1 MAMAAAIATVLVV
14 DDDKLVRQ
22 TARIILEQ
30 SGYAVRE
37 ADDGEAAL
45 KSLAE
50 NRTDIVL
57 LDILMPRKEGLE
69 TLIELKRMFPD
80 VIVYAIS
87 ASGRNKGHDFLA
99 VAAKFGADGT
109 LQKPFSPRDLLALVR
124 SPPKPRVGAATNASA
139 AK

>member
-22 TARIILEQ
+22 TARMILEQ
-30 SGYAVRE
+30 NGYAVRE

-45 KSLAE
+45 RSLAASPP
-50 NRTDIVL
+50 DIML
-57 LDILMPRKEGLE
+57 LDILMPKKEGLE
-69 TLIELKRMFPD
+69 TLIEIKRLFPN

-87 ASGRNKGHDFLA
+87 ASGRSKGHDFLS

-124 SPPKPRVGAATNASA
+124 SRTSPRVVASTGSAGA
-139 AK
+139 